1 MRPSTPRRAT
11 AILLTSGL
19 MIAGSSAAGFAAPVT
34 EAPTTGLDE
43 AKGAPARD
51 KLGQADRQ
59 RLSEA
64 EAQGVDQVTVL
75 VATAPGATEGVDA
88 ALSEDGGTVGYRDDK
103 LGYVR
108 ASVPTG
114 AVLATA
120 ARRDVVAVDLDEE
133 IPLEDPRAVQEAAA
147 APGAVPAPGPGT
159 PDDNP
164 YLPAGET
171 GAVAFRAA
179 NPTWDGRGTTIGVLD
194 SGVDLD
200 HPALATTSTGER
212 KIVDWVTATDPVTE
226 GDATWRPMLTAVAG
240 PSFTYADATW
250 TAPAGD
256 FRVNV
261 FRESITTASEP
272 GGDVN
277 RDGDTTDAWGVLYR
291 ASDNAIWVDVDQDR
305 DFTDE
310 TLMRPYREQYQV
322 GHFGADDAA
331 TADVV
336 ETMPFVVEFR
346 EDVDRS
352 ALGGA
357 NVGQEADYVNI
368 GIVESAHGSHVAGIA
383 AGNDVYGGTA
393 DGAAPG
399 ARIVSSRA
407 CSWGGGCTAV
417 ALTEGMIDLVANRR
431 VDVVNMSIGGLPA
444 LNDGAN
450 TRATLYDRLIDE
462 YGVQL
467 FISAGN
473 SGPGVNTIG
482 DPSVATDVVSVG
494 SSISKETWLSNYGS
508 EVSAEL
514 NLHNFSSR
522 GPREDGGFKPN
533 VTAPGSAVS
542 TTPRWLNSPDVAE
555 TGYTLPVG
563 LEMFNGTSMASP
575 QAAGAAALLL
585 SASKSQQLPI
595 TPPQLRRA
603 LYSSADFIED
613 VPAFAQGNGQ
623 VDLDEAWKLLRR
635 GPVVQ
640 DYTVT
645 APVCTPLSDYLT
657 TPDQGAG
664 VYNRCAAAEG
674 GHTAGEAKTYP
685 VTVTRTSGAAGSSR
699 HRITWV
705 GNDGTFDS
713 AAAVDL
719 PLNEA
724 VTVDVTATPAGGA
737 HGAIMRL
744 DDPRTVGVDTEVL
757 NTVVV
762 GSSLVEAPFSASVSG
777 DVERNRTESLF
788 VTVPAGARAL
798 QVNLAGIATGSQTR
812 FIAINPYGVP
822 VESTSSLACYTN
834 FGNPATCR
842 ATSRSYSDPLP
853 GVWEIEVESRRTSP
867 FLVNPY
873 RLTAAAQGVTVEPE
887 QVVLPA
893 VAAGAATPVA
903 WSVTNG
909 FGPVTVTPEG
919 GLLGSAR
926 TGRPSIADG
935 ATAESTVEV
944 PAGADSLEVSI
955 GNPSDPGAD
964 LDLAVV
970 FDGAVVAVSADGD
983 SEEAVVIDDPAPGT
997 YTIVVDGYEVPA
1009 GTTEYDIR
1017 DVFTSAGLG
1026 TLTVPGTPVE
1036 LDTGETVEVAGTLTA
1051 LTAPTEGRQ
1060 LFGRMT
1066 VVSSEGAELGSG
1078 TVLVES
1084 VTG

>member
-19 MIAGSSAAGFAAPVT
+19 IVAGSSGVGYAAPVE
-34 EAPTTGLDE
+34 EASATGLDE

-64 EAQGVDQVTVL
+64 EAQGVDRVTVL

-88 ALSEDGGTVGYRDDK
+88 ALTEGGGSVGYRNDR

-114 AVLATA
+114 EVLATA

-133 IPLEDPRAVQEAAA
+133 VPLEDPRPAQEQA
-147 APGAVPAPGPGT
+147 APGAVPVPGPGT
-159 PDDNP
+159 PDANP
-164 YLPAGET
+164 YLPAAET
-171 GAVAFRAA
+171 GAVAFKAA
-179 NPTWDGRGTTIGVLD
+179 NPTWDGRGTTIGILD
-194 SGVDLD
+194 SGIDLD

-226 GDATWRPMLTAVAG
+226 GDATWRPMITAVTG
-240 PSFTYADATW
+240 PTFTYQDAAW

-261 FRESITTASEP
+261 FRESITAASEP
-272 GGDVN
+272 EGDVN
-277 RDGDTTDAWGVLYR
+277 RDGDTTDVWGVLYR

-322 GHFGADDAA
+322 GHFGTDDAS
-331 TADVV
+331 TSDVV

-357 NVGQEADYVNI
+357 EVGRRADYVNI

-383 AGNDVYGGTA
+383 AANDLYGGTA

-494 SSISKETWLSNYGS
+494 SSISKATWLSNYGS
-508 EVSAEL
+508 EVSADL

-575 QAAGAAALLL
+575 QAAGGAALLL
-585 SASKSQQLPI
+585 SASRSRQQPV

-603 LYSSADFIED
+603 LYSAADFIAD
-613 VPAFAQGNGQ
+613 VPAHAQGNGQ
-623 VDLDEAWKLLRR
+623 VDLVEAWKLLSR

-657 TPDQGAG
+657 APDQGVG
-664 VYNRCAAAEG
+664 IHNRCGATEG
-674 GHTAGEAKTYP
+674 GHAPGEAKAYP
-685 VTVTRTSGAAGSSR
+685 VTITRTSGAAGSLP

-705 GNDGTFDS
+705 GNDGTFTS
-713 AAAVDL
+713 APTVDL
-719 PLNEA
+719 PLGQA
-724 VTVDVTATPAGGA
+724 VAVDVTATPAAGVHSA
-737 HGAIMRL
+737 VMRL

-762 GSSLVEAPFSASVSG
+762 GTSLVEAPFSTSVTG

-798 QVNLAGIATGSQTR
+798 QVNLAGIAAGSQTR

-822 VESTSSLACYTN
+822 VESTSSLDCYTN
-834 FGNPATCR
+834 FGDPATCR
-842 ATSRSYSDPLP
+842 ATSRSYRDPLP

-873 RLTAAAQGVTVEPE
+873 RLTAAAQGVTVDPE
-887 QVVLPA
+887 QVVLA
-893 VAAGAATPVA
+893 EVAAGVAAPVT
-903 WSVTNG
+903 WSVTND
-909 FGPVTVTPEG
+909 FGPVTVTPRG
-919 GLLGSAR
+919 GALGSAR

-935 ATAESTVEV
+935 ATTESTVDV

-964 LDLAVV
+964 LDLAVLL
-970 FDGAVVAVSADGD
+970 DGAVVGSSADGD
-983 SEEAVVIDDPAPGT
+983 SEETVVVDDPAPGT

-1009 GTTEYDIR
+1009 GTTAYDIR

-1026 TLTVPGTPVE
+1026 TLTVPGAPVQ
-1036 LDTGETVEVAGTLTA
+1036 LDAGETVEVSGTVTA
-1051 LTAPTEGRQ
+1051 LAAPTEGRQ

-1084 VTG
+1084 VAG